1 MKLQVFVDTKTEVG
15 DDYMKKILAVMITF
29 SVLMFSTAL
38 AADGALPD
46 MGGGQAPLTADVF
59 TFRNGIQWNMAAAD
73 VQTLEPVAMI
83 ERTKDLWS
91 VLYPQS
97 RVEVSMYFADM
108 TFMFYQNQLKMISY
122 DFGSDAASGSY
133 QYLTG
138 ALTSVYGQNTDT
150 DPLEIVSAMDR
161 IYPGYYTADRLSQ
174 VYGWRSGDGTA
185 IYLYYYAD
193 SSFAILYVSPDIVSS
208 GTGNYVTTG
217 L

>member
-1 MKLQVFVDTKTEVG
+1 MIAAAGAYRYDCGSRRVPAKMPAAEGRTNMAEKITVYQCPACTGPLKFDGNIGKLKCEYCG
-15 DDYMKKILAVMITF
+15 
-29 SVLMFSTAL
+29 STYTTQEIEAL
-38 AADGALPD
+38 YADKNKSA
-46 MGGGQAPLTADVF
+46 
-59 TFRNGIQWNMAAAD
+59 AAAD
-73 VQTLEPVAMI
+73 AEAHKKAAAAEAAAAAASAAAGGASGTAG
-83 ERTKDLWS
+83 
-91 VLYPQS
+91 
-97 RVEVSMYFADM
+97 
-108 TFMFYQNQLKMISY
+108 
-122 DFGSDAASGSY
+122 GSDAASGSY